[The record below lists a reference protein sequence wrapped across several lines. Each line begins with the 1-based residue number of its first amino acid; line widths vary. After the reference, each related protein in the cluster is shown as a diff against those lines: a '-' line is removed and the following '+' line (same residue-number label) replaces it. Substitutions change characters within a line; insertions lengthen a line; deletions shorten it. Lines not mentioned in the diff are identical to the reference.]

1 MLVRRFGCRQLF
13 TIQRLDYS
21 NVHIQA
27 SMLPQGS
34 FSNKQQLVDAN
45 QGAEHYEK
53 NFGTEMQQGMTA
65 LCVRMQ

>member
-1 MLVRRFGCRQLF
+1 LAAGSFF

-27 SMLPQGS
+27 SMLPPGS
-34 FSNKQQLVDAN
+34 FSNKQQLVDVN

-53 NFGTEMQQGMTA
+53 EFLGQK
-65 LCVRMQ
+65 CSKV